1 MNFLTQ
7 NESTTATIVSIAD
20 ERIKAPTGIPVRNYL
35 QEAEN
40 IYNWCQ
46 ADREKLVANGIDW
59 QMVEDMPARIDALRE
74 AQAIWTT
81 SDSGEVG
88 IEKEWHTQLPAAYDL
103 RKELARSLKFA
114 FRDNRTARAA
124 ITRLASGQ
132 SQASLIQ
139 SLRDLAIFGMEH
151 AGYLESK
158 KFNMQK
164 LTAGAEMSRKMG
176 SLLAAVKTGRSFS
189 SESLRLRNQAY
200 THLKEAVDE
209 LKAHAVYLFAGNKN
223 RMRGYTSEYR
233 KKKYN
238 SIKNREKAA
247 ETAQLEQTIQ

>member
-7 NESTTATIVSIAD
+7 NESTSAAIASIAD
-20 ERIKAPTGIPVRNYL
+20 ERIKEPTGMPVRNYL

-46 ADREKLVANGIDW
+46 ADREKLVANGMDW

-74 AQAIWTT
+74 AQAIWRT
-81 SDSGEVG
+81 SNSAEVG
-88 IEKEWHTQLPAAYDL
+88 IEKEWNKQVPAAFAL
-103 RKELARSLKFA
+103 RKELARAIKFA

-124 ITRLASGQ
+124 IRRLTSGG
-132 SQASLIQ
+132 SHASLIQ

-151 AGYLESK
+151 DEYLRSK
-158 KFNMQK
+158 KFNMEK
-164 LTAGAEMSRKMG
+164 LAAGVEMSRRMG

-189 SESLRLRNQAY
+189 SKSLKLRNQAY

-209 LKAHAVYLFAGNKN
+209 LKAHALYLFADDKK
-223 RMRGYTSEYR
+223 RMRGYISEYR
-233 KKKYN
+233 KKRYIR
-238 SIKNREKAA
+238 IKNREKAI
-247 ETAQLEQTIQ
+247 ETAESPTIQ